1 MALQDLTPQLRT
13 RLTRMERMV
22 GWFLFLATAL
32 LAFGFGYYLY
42 KTAKNRGW
50 FTEKFNYHTSM
61 STAAGFKVGD
71 KVLLSGFAAGEITR
85 IERDA
90 PGEYYPV
97 TVSFW
102 VDNTNIGYIWSD
114 SKVKIDADFL
124 GNRSLEITRGIRG
137 LPTILQDTNKNAIGR
152 LRRKFLLQRI
162 SELSAQT
169 TADGQKLYSNEDSL
183 YKALKTDSA
192 EHPSEYYTNVATESI
207 HGYWLDPDESPTI
220 NDQAQKLVLEVQNA
234 LPNILALTNKL
245 NAVLSNTA
253 DLTANLN
260 AVAASA
266 RPAASNLE
274 VITANLRGPKGSL
287 GEWLIPTNINA
298 ELGST
303 LANANVTITNVD
315 TNLVV
320 LAESISKSL
329 DNLANITSNLN
340 NQVQVNSNILTQISD
355 IIVHTDQ
362 FVQGLKHHWLLRSAF
377 KTPATNA
384 PAGDGSGRV
393 SIAAGQRAAVAGA
406 ARPWQAD

>member
-13 RLTRMERMV
+13 RLTRMERAV
-22 GWFLFLATAL
+22 GWFLFVATAL
-32 LAFGFGYYLY
+32 LVFGFGYYLY
-42 KTAKNRGW
+42 QTAKNRGW
-50 FTEKFNYHTSM
+50 FTQKFNYHTSM

-71 KVLLSGFAAGEITR
+71 KVLLSGFAAGEISR

-102 VDNTNIGYIWSD
+102 VDKTNVGYIWSD
-114 SKVKIDADFL
+114 SKVKINADFL

-137 LPTILQDTNKNAIGR
+137 LPTILQDTNKEVIGR

-162 SELSAQT
+162 KDLS
-169 TADGQKLYSNEDSL
+169 GQYTNQDDL
-183 YKALKTDSA
+183 YKALKQDST
-192 EHPSEYYTNVATESI
+192 EHPTEYYTNMATESI

-234 LPNILALTNKL
+234 LPNILALTNKIG
-245 NAVLSNTA
+245 AVLSNTA
-253 DLTANLN
+253 DLTSNLN
-260 AVAASA
+260 AIAASA
-266 RPAASNLE
+266 RPAVSNLD

-287 GEWLIPTNINA
+287 GEWLIPSNINA

-315 TNLVV
+315 TNLIVI
-320 LAESISKSL
+320 AESISKSL

-340 NQVQVNSNILTQISD
+340 NQVQANSNMLAQISD

-384 PAGDGSGRV
+384 PPSDASGVFQSPREK
-393 SIAAGQRAAVAGA
+393 GR
-406 ARPWQAD
+406 